1 MQQQADTLAGERGE
15 VEQELIRVSA
25 DLKASDLGSKQQQ
38 LEELEQRSRMLI
50 DNSRQWR
57 KIVQGLK
64 QWEEDEVITDYISN
78 PVLNLIETIENGNVT
93 EENCQELHLKI
104 ESAKQDIENEFEDYS
119 EQKRETGKELKE
131 KQKLVDDMKTIGNP
145 TARISV
151 LQEVPWSGN

>member
-1 MQQQADTLAGERGE
+1 
-15 VEQELIRVSA
+15 
-25 DLKASDLGSKQQQ
+25 
-38 LEELEQRSRMLI
+38 MLI

-93 EENCQELHLKI
+93 EENCQDLHLKI

-131 KQKLVDDMKTIGNP
+131 KQKLVDDMKNNRKSYSENLRSARSSLGGN
-145 TARISV
+145 
-151 LQEVPWSGN
+151 

>member
-1 MQQQADTLAGERGE
+1 
-15 VEQELIRVSA
+15 
-25 DLKASDLGSKQQQ
+25 
-38 LEELEQRSRMLI
+38 MLI

>member
-1 MQQQADTLAGERGE
+1 M
-15 VEQELIRVSA
+15 SA

-38 LEELEQRSRMLI
+38 LEELEQRSRMLT

-78 PVLNLIETIENGNVT
+78 PVLNLIEAIENGNVT

-104 ESAKQDIENEFEDYS
+104 ESAKQI
-119 EQKRETGKELKE
+119 LKTNLKITVSRSARQE
-131 KQKLVDDMKTIGNP
+131 KN
-145 TARISV
+145 
-151 LQEVPWSGN
+151 

>member
-1 MQQQADTLAGERGE
+1 
-15 VEQELIRVSA
+15 
-25 DLKASDLGSKQQQ
+25 
-38 LEELEQRSRMLI
+38 MLT

-78 PVLNLIETIENGNVT
+78 PVLNLIEAIENGNVT

-119 EQKRETGKELKE
+119 EQKREAGKELKE
-131 KQKLVDDMKTIGNP
+131 KQKLVDDMKTTGNP
-145 TARISV
+145 TVRISV
-151 LQEVPWSGN
+151 LREVPWSGN

>member
-1 MQQQADTLAGERGE
+1 M
-15 VEQELIRVSA
+15 SA

-38 LEELEQRSRMLI
+38 LEELEQRSRMLT

-119 EQKRETGKELKE
+119 EQKREAGKELKE
-131 KQKLVDDMKTIGNP
+131 KQKLVDDMKTTGNP
-145 TARISV
+145 IARISV
-151 LQEVPWSGN
+151 LREVPWSGN